1 MLELRSKPPSLTFL
15 IRKVSKRISHRM
27 HPFYFSEAFEDS
39 QETFLE
45 KFLASGGGDGSPN
58 IQCAKEK
65 HTAIAVCFL
74 FVPLKLGSY
83 TVVVRVDLFLVCFC
97 CILEKS
103 VKLCSVLSNGVGA
116 GYNICRISLEEMTP
130 HKLITC
136 VVTA

>member
-45 KFLASGGGDGSPN
+45 KFLVSGFWTEAPTFN
-58 IQCAKEK
+58 AQKKNTRQLPC
-65 HTAIAVCFL
+65 VFYFL
-74 FVPLKLGSY
+74 IKSRSY
-83 TVVVRVDLFLVCFC
+83 AVVVRVDLLLIC
-97 CILEKS
+97 CCSIFKEF